1 MIQLFLGKALLC
13 IAHVGCYPVL
23 VGNTTPVGEYTM
35 EHVIVVNGG
44 ISENVLKI
52 TESGV
57 NRIVAIHR
65 PPNATRVKLL
75 EQQSTDKITNGCIN
89 VTPEL
94 FDYLVE
100 NYNNQTIKITK

>member
-52 TESGV
+52 TESG
-57 NRIVAIHR
+57 
-65 PPNATRVKLL
+65 K
-75 EQQSTDKITNGCIN
+75 
-89 VTPEL
+89 
-94 FDYLVE
+94 
-100 NYNNQTIKITK
+100 